1 MTPFRCTPDDIA
13 IARLLEH
20 RRYFR
25 EEKIPALERL
35 FDILKEK
42 LGSSGGNAG
51 SWLLSEYNEVHRQIE
66 EAQDAIREIEAGI
79 RDHGQTVEGLDDL
92 EYGIEYGD
100 PT

>member
-1 MTPFRCTPDDIA
+1 MKPFRIIPDGTA

-20 RRYFR
+20 REYLR

-35 FDILKEK
+35 FDFLKEG
-42 LGSSGGNAG
+42 LAVSGGNAA

-66 EAQDAIREIEAGI
+66 EAQHAIRQIEAGI
-79 RDHGQTVEGLDDL
+79 RDHGHSVEGLDALDN
-92 EYGIEYGD
+92 GIEYGD